1 VILTDDYCYSA
12 SVLIAANVDHAMTYM
27 KEPNNVG
34 DWAFGSWRPIK
45 KLADETYQGTS
56 LYDGGETVYRLNVYE
71 EFYQIDYEVGYLGGE
86 LVPWIVARLTPGTVV
101 GRGTQACLLTM
112 LAWRNADWSDDDW
125 KLVGVTHEAEVFR
138 IKYLIES
145 AD

>member
-1 VILTDDYCYSA
+1 
-12 SVLIAANVDHAMTYM
+12 
-27 KEPNNVG
+27 
-34 DWAFGSWRPIK
+34 
-45 KLADETYQGTS
+45 
-56 LYDGGETVYRLNVYE
+56 
-71 EFYQIDYEVGYLGGE
+71 
-86 LVPWIVARLTPGTVV
+86 
-101 GRGTQACLLTM
+101 M